1 MAVSRE
7 KGKIP
12 HSEWNVIRARHASG
26 ESLASIARHYGCT
39 APAIRYILRRARP
52 ERATAQNGDA
62 TEPTPTKRH
71 WLPRESPDA
80 SLTRSRRL
88 ISPELH
94 KRITREIS
102 MFLVAL
108 DAALLGATPSSADA
122 MHDAADRLMRAAAR
136 LLMELEQRPDTAET
150 QPVSAQAELEPSG

>member
-12 HSEWNVIRARHASG
+12 HSEWTAIRARHASG
-26 ESLASIARHYGCT
+26 ESLASIARQYDCT
-39 APAIRYILRRARP
+39 APAIRYILRRAHP
-52 ERATAQNGDA
+52 DRATAHNGDA

-71 WLPRESPDA
+71 WLSRESPDT
-80 SLTRSRRL
+80 SPTRSRCL

-102 MFLVAL
+102 IFLVAL
-108 DAALLGATPSSADA
+108 DAALLGATPSSADT

-136 LLMELEQRPDTAET
+136 LLMELEQRPDTAER
-150 QPVSAQAELEPSG
+150 QLVSVQADLASSE